1 MKKIEPVAY
10 MTYKG
15 YLLHA
20 SDPKVAEHDSPEPLY
35 TREALEA
42 AVEAMKQECIERA
55 TAWQDKYVVV
65 DNAYQRIGQ
74 DIDESVDTDAIINQL
89 TGE

>member
-1 MKKIEPVAY
+1 MKKIEPAAY

-20 SDPKVAEHDSPEPLY
+20 ADPKVSEHDSPEPLY

-42 AVEAMKQECIERA
+42 VAKAVQQAAFGVAWDDNDRREIKQID
-55 TAWQDKYVVV
+55 TA
-65 DNAYQRIGQ
+65 
-74 DIDESVDTDAIINQL
+74 AIISQL